1 MGDEIDF
8 LPANKRKSFLEVD
21 IITLACLIRY
31 AQSTQN
37 NKLTISQGK
46 CEG

>member
-8 LPANKRKSFLEVD
+8 LPANKRKGFLEVD
-21 IITLACLIRY
+21 IIFLASLTRH

-37 NKLTISQGK
+37 NKLIISQGK